1 MTATP
6 GRRALLRATLMT
18 GLGAVTGAQL
28 TGCSSPAGQGSRRQ
42 TASPRPSATTPGGGR
57 VLLAYFSRPG
67 ENYYHG
73 GRTILKVGN
82 TEILARMISSLTPCD
97 VHRIEAADPYPW
109 DYDET
114 VRRNVREQD
123 DDARPA
129 IKGRLP
135 SLDGYDTVLLGSPI
149 WNVRAPMIMTTFA
162 EQLDFR
168 GRTVVP
174 FTTHAMSG
182 LGTTA
187 RDYARSCLGATIAP
201 GLAVRGE
208 EVADADTDIRT
219 WLRERG
225 LVGS

>member
-1 MTATP
+1 
-6 GRRALLRATLMT
+6 
-18 GLGAVTGAQL
+18 
-28 TGCSSPAGQGSRRQ
+28 
-42 TASPRPSATTPGGGR
+42 

-82 TEILARMISSLTPCD
+82 TEVLARMISSLIPCD

-129 IKGRLP
+129 IKGPLP

-149 WNVRAPMIMTTFA
+149 WNVRAPMITTTFC

-182 LGTTA
+182 LGTTP

-208 EVADADTDIRT
+208 EVADAETDIRT